1 MTLKFNPSYWQVPR
15 SSVGRASDRT
25 MLRSVVRVQSLAR
38 GNLSFFSF
46 FFLQHFFHHIFLL
59 TDNKPLMSFFF
70 DTHIKLITP
79 VFFSSVFFCGIS
91 CHFCFIFHFSY
102 HIFLLADNKSLM
114 SFFVD
119 THITYKYDR
128 IHFLPSVA
136 MSNWGYGLVHEIL
149 KNKSK
154 HVLLNWSWKFKS
166 RELPLTN
173 WAIPNHCKE
182 ISFVGHLKHDFK
194 VQSHIPTSSPQL
206 SG

>member
-25 MLRSVVRVQSLAR
+25 MLRSVVRVQYLAR
-38 GNLSFFSF
+38 GNLSFCLF

-70 DTHIKLITP
+70 DTHIIYHQIDYTS
-79 VFFSSVFFCGIS
+79 FFFFCLFFFGIS

-102 HIFLLADNKSLM
+102 HIFLLADNKSLI

-136 MSNWGYGLVHEIL
+136 MSNWGYGLVHEIR

-154 HVLLNWSWKFKS
+154 HVLLNWSRKFKS
-166 RELPLTN
+166 TELPLTN
-173 WAIPNHCKE
+173 WDNFKPLQG
-182 ISFVGHLKHDFK
+182 SFLRRTPK
-194 VQSHIPTSSPQL
+194 TWL
-206 SG
+206 